1 MNALVDLNIIKSN
14 SGNTI
19 TKVHSAQIIDKTTTV
34 LFEDKK

>member
-1 MNALVDLNIIKSN
+1 N
-14 SGNTI
+14 SGTI

>member
-1 MNALVDLNIIKSN
+1 GA
-14 SGNTI
+14 I